1 MSTTINNI
9 KDTLVVNLF
18 AGPGS
23 GKSTGAAYIF
33 AKLKMR
39 GINAE
44 LVTEYAKDLVWADNL
59 STLANQIHVYGE
71 QSGRI
76 SRVAGKVQ
84 VIITDSPLLMS
95 SCYCKETTP
104 YHDAFCQLVKQDFEQ
119 YTNINYFLKRI
130 KAYNPAGR
138 LQDETAAKE
147 KDSEIKAHLIA
158 NNTLYEEV
166 KGFVDG
172 YDKIVEDISKLLAE

>member
-1 MSTTINNI
+1 M
-9 KDTLVVNLF
+9 KMKTLVVNLF

-33 AKLKMR
+33 AKLKMQ

-95 SCYCKETTP
+95 SCYCNEATP

-138 LQDETAAKE
+138 LQDEAAAKE
-147 KDSEIKAHLIA
+147 KDKEIKAHLIA
-158 NNTLYEEV
+158 NNVTWREASGNLDGYNEIFEEV
-166 KGFVDG
+166 YKMLT
-172 YDKIVEDISKLLAE
+172 K